1 MFEVRSLR
9 FEVKRP
15 QNIERQTSNIKQSS
29 WQNPGLK
36 INRDESES

>member
-1 MFEVRSLR
+1 MFKVGSLR
-9 FEVKRP
+9 FEVKP
-15 QNIERQTSNIKQSS
+15 LKISTSKSKQRS